1 MIRHPPRLYKRPK
14 DLGQTRTYWWHDG
27 WIAPELRLY
36 APDQERT
43 PSDDEDERPVLP
55 SHSTRVVTTVTPRR
69 ELDAAE
75 GAPTNGPADGG
86 AGSPDARPQAPDGG
100 AIPRGWT
107 NPGKRVKWTPQL
119 KALFREALAAAG
131 ANGGR
136 ESPTRILDFMNRRA
150 NTGLTRVNV
159 ASYLQK
165 YRKAQERLEQRR
177 AASDHYRMYA
187 TEHQRAIELAEAER
201 LFANPRLVA
210 PQPHYPPPLT
220 KQQHAVLA
228 PGPMGVPYMSP
239 GGMPGIGA
247 GFGGASGA
255 SGFGRGVGVAGAVDW
270 YGGAVDWYVGD
281 ARAGDGRIRDGDGA
295 ASGDRAQARAGL
307 RHPRGHV
314 AGTEPRDGRGEAECG
329 ARRGEAGGEDVGDD
343 SASHGGGGAGASRA
357 RRRGAGREGAG
368 REDDHAGGEGGAA
381 GSGRWELGGFGGHR
395 VGAQP
400 QRSAMT
406 LAATHETCNNETI
419 ERHRI
424 NSSTATDRING
435 YCASLGRSQSLGTC
449 TATPPDDLNTLTRS
463 SP

>member
-75 GAPTNGPADGG
+75 GAATNGPADGG

-255 SGFGRGVGVAGAVDW
+255 SGFGRGVGVAGPSIGMAAPSIGMSAMRAPGMGGSATVTGQAPRAIAPRPAPI
-270 YGGAVDWYVGD
+270 YGIHAAMSPVPNPAMDEARRSAELEEARQEARMLETIRLRTAEVARVRAERAAEELAAKELAARTITPEVRGEPPGQVG
-281 ARAGDGRIRDGDGA
+281 GSSEGSEGT
-295 ASGDRAQARAGL
+295 ASGLNPNAQR
-307 RHPRGHV
+307 
-314 AGTEPRDGRGEAECG
+314 
-329 ARRGEAGGEDVGDD
+329 
-343 SASHGGGGAGASRA
+343 
-357 RRRGAGREGAG
+357 
-368 REDDHAGGEGGAA
+368 
-381 GSGRWELGGFGGHR
+381 
-395 VGAQP
+395 
-400 QRSAMT
+400 
-406 LAATHETCNNETI
+406 
-419 ERHRI
+419 
-424 NSSTATDRING
+424 
-435 YCASLGRSQSLGTC
+435 
-449 TATPPDDLNTLTRS
+449 
-463 SP
+463 

>member
-1 MIRHPPRLYKRPK
+1 MGRHPPRLYKRPK

-27 WIAPELRLY
+27 WITPELRLY

-55 SHSTRVVTTVTPRR
+55 SPSTRVVTTVTPRR

-75 GAPTNGPADGG
+75 GAATNGPADGG

-100 AIPRGWT
+100 ANPPS

-201 LFANPRLVA
+201 LFTNPRLVA

-228 PGPMGVPYMSP
+228 PGPMGVPYMRP

-255 SGFGRGVGVAGAVDW
+255 SGFGRGVGVAGLSIGMAGPSIGMSAMRAPVMGGSATVTGQPRAIAPRPVPV
-270 YGGAVDWYVGD
+270 YGIHAAMSPVPNLAMDEARRNAELEEARMLETIRLRTAEVARVRAERAAEELAARKITPEVRGEPPGQVG
-281 ARAGDGRIRDGDGA
+281 GSSEGSEGT
-295 ASGDRAQARAGL
+295 ASGLNPNAQR
-307 RHPRGHV
+307 
-314 AGTEPRDGRGEAECG
+314 
-329 ARRGEAGGEDVGDD
+329 
-343 SASHGGGGAGASRA
+343 
-357 RRRGAGREGAG
+357 
-368 REDDHAGGEGGAA
+368 
-381 GSGRWELGGFGGHR
+381 
-395 VGAQP
+395 
-400 QRSAMT
+400 
-406 LAATHETCNNETI
+406 
-419 ERHRI
+419 
-424 NSSTATDRING
+424 
-435 YCASLGRSQSLGTC
+435 
-449 TATPPDDLNTLTRS
+449 
-463 SP
+463 